1 MPSRYLQAG
10 VVNENCSILEASRPK
25 LYRSSEWN
33 LKRCAENIALILL
46 LAGLA
51 SSSIAAVQLS
61 KEQGNALERK
71 IDEIVKNGSSNPVQ
85 SKKTLIS
92 EREVASYLAFNG
104 KDKIPRGLA
113 NPAISMLGNGN
124 LAGRVFVDIDEFK
137 RQRGSGGFMDPL
149 SYVSGQVPL
158 TARGVLTS
166 RDGRGRFQLGS
177 AEILGVPLPKPILQ
191 ELVSFFSRTP
201 EYPRGFNID
210 EPFNFPAKIRQVA
223 VNQGDALIVQ

>member
-1 MPSRYLQAG
+1 MDFKMLGRKCVLVS
-10 VVNENCSILEASRPK
+10 
-25 LYRSSEWN
+25 
-33 LKRCAENIALILL
+33 L

-51 SSSIAAVQLS
+51 SSSIAAVQLT
-61 KEQGNALERK
+61 KEQGDALERK
-71 IDEIVKNGSSNPVQ
+71 IDEIAKNGSSNPVR
-85 SKKTLIS
+85 SKKTVIS

-137 RQRGSGGFMDPL
+137 RQRGSSGLMDPL

-166 RDGRGRFQLGS
+166 RDGRGHFQLGS
-177 AEILGVPLPKPILQ
+177 AEILGVPLPKSILQ

-201 EYPRGFNID
+201 EYPRGFNMD
-210 EPFNFPAKIRQVA
+210 EPFNLPAKIRQVA
-223 VNQGDALIVQ
+223 VNQGEALIVQ

>member
-1 MPSRYLQAG
+1 MDFKMLGRKYVL
-10 VVNENCSILEASRPK
+10 AS
-25 LYRSSEWN
+25 
-33 LKRCAENIALILL
+33 L

-51 SSSIAAVQLS
+51 SSSIAAVQLT
-61 KEQGNALERK
+61 KAQGDALERK
-71 IDEIVKNGSSNPVQ
+71 IDEIVKNGSSNPVRP
-85 SKKTLIS
+85 KKTVIS
-92 EREVASYLAFNG
+92 EPEVASYLAFNG
-104 KDKIPRGLA
+104 KKKIPRGLA

-137 RQRGSGGFMDPL
+137 RQRGSSGFMDPL

-166 RDGRGRFQLGS
+166 RDGRGHFQLGS
-177 AEILGVPLPKPILQ
+177 AEILGVPVPKSILQ

-223 VNQGDALIVQ
+223 VNQGEALIVQ

>member
-1 MPSRYLQAG
+1 MEFKTLRQ
-10 VVNENCSILEASRPK
+10 K
-25 LYRSSEWN
+25 F
-33 LKRCAENIALILL
+33 ALILL

-71 IDEIVKNGSSNPVQ
+71 IDEIAKNGSNNPVQ
-85 SKKTLIS
+85 SKKTVIS
-92 EREVASYLAFNG
+92 EPEVASYLAFNG
-104 KDKIPRGLA
+104 KDKVPRGLA

-166 RDGRGRFQLGS
+166 RDGRGYFQLGS
-177 AEILGVPLPKPILQ
+177 AEILGVPVPKSILQ

-201 EYPRGFNID
+201 EYPDGFNIE
-210 EPFNFPAKIRQVA
+210 EPFNLPAKIRRVA
-223 VNQGDALIVQ
+223 VHHGEALIVQ

>member
-1 MPSRYLQAG
+1 MNFKMLGRKYVLA
-10 VVNENCSILEASRPK
+10 
-25 LYRSSEWN
+25 
-33 LKRCAENIALILL
+33 LL

-51 SSSIAAVQLS
+51 SSSIAAVQLT
-61 KEQGNALERK
+61 KAQGNALERK
-71 IDEIVKNGSSNPVQ
+71 IDEIAKNGSSHPVQ

-92 EREVASYLAFNG
+92 EPEVAAYLAFNG
-104 KDKIPRGLA
+104 KDKIPRGLT

-166 RDGRGRFQLGS
+166 RDGRGQFQLGS
-177 AEILGVPLPKPILQ
+177 AEILGVPLPRPIVQ

-201 EYPRGFNID
+201 EYPSGFNID
-210 EPFNFPAKIRQVA
+210 EPFNLPAKIRQVA
-223 VNQGDALIVQ
+223 VNQGEALIVQ

>member
-1 MPSRYLQAG
+1 MEFKTLRRKCVL
-10 VVNENCSILEASRPK
+10 V
-25 LYRSSEWN
+25 
-33 LKRCAENIALILL
+33 LL

-51 SSSIAAVQLS
+51 SSGIAAVHLS
-61 KEQGNALERK
+61 KEQGDALERK
-71 IDEIVKNGSSNPVQ
+71 IDEIAKNGSSNPLQ
-85 SKKTLIS
+85 PKKTLIS

-113 NPAISMLGNGN
+113 NPEISMLGNGN

-166 RDGRGRFQLGS
+166 RDGRGQFQLGS

-191 ELVSFFSRTP
+191 ELVGFFSRTP

-210 EPFNFPAKIRQVA
+210 EPFNLPAKIRQVA
-223 VNQGDALIVQ
+223 VNQAEALVVQ

>member
-1 MPSRYLQAG
+1 MDFRTLRRKYVL
-10 VVNENCSILEASRPK
+10 V
-25 LYRSSEWN
+25 
-33 LKRCAENIALILL
+33 LL
-46 LAGLA
+46 VAGLA

-71 IDEIVKNGSSNPVQ
+71 IDEIAKNGSSNPVQ

-92 EREVASYLAFNG
+92 EREVAAYLAFNG
-104 KDKIPRGLA
+104 KDKIPRGLT
-113 NPAISMLGNGN
+113 NPEISMLGNGN

-166 RDGRGRFQLGS
+166 RDGRGQFQLGS
-177 AEILGVPLPKPILQ
+177 AEILGVSLPRPIVQ

-210 EPFNFPAKIRQVA
+210 EPFNLPAKIRQVA
-223 VNQGDALIVQ
+223 VNQGEALIVQ